1 MSDSDSI
8 DSMTV
13 ELDADLL
20 ESGIIGG
27 DFTLPL
33 FDGRSDN
40 PVDHII
46 DLDTDSMERCPDVRV
61 YFWMMGLR
69 VLKGDMWGFEE
80 PGTTDRPTDAN
91 LRLEYDDKVVKMGRE
106 YLWGSMIRKEG

>member
-1 MSDSDSI
+1 MSESVG
-8 DSMTV
+8 T

-20 ESGIIGG
+20 ESGITGG
-27 DFTLPL
+27 EFTLPL

-61 YFWMMGLR
+61 YFWMIGQR
-69 VLKGDMWGFEE
+69 VLQHDTWGFDDPE
-80 PGTTDRPTDAN
+80 TDRPTDPT
-91 LRLEYDDKVVKMGRE
+91 LRPQYDDKLVKMGRA
-106 YLWGSMIRKEG
+106 YLRMSMIKKEG